1 MAEEIVNV
9 QVNDLLIQILAGLI
23 ISAIIGIGSFM
34 IILYKCVHK
43 QAYELKSMGKA
54 IAVVLKLLVDDTR
67 KNHPNS
73 KHITQIDKIYKE
85 IVEDSD

>member
-1 MAEEIVNV
+1 MAEEL
-9 QVNDLLIQILAGLI
+9 VNDFLIELLAGLV
-23 ISAIIGIGSFM
+23 ISAIVGIGSFM
-34 IILYKCVHK
+34 IILYRCVHK
-43 QAYELKSMGKA
+43 QAYELKSMKKA
-54 IAVVLKLLVDDTR
+54 IAIVLKLLVDDTR